1 MKPIIF
7 LCILVICT
15 ACAPLSPSTVE
26 PSPTFTA
33 TQPSRVTTEPTTTP
47 LIVPTATPTLLHP
60 SPTPLFDIVID
71 NVATGQQ
78 GQLYA
83 SGFSGQDNLRHY
95 AQWDGAKW
103 IELGNGFNTAGNSL
117 AVDSAGNLYTE
128 ILKDSQQGIATAIMS
143 WDGTRWEDI
152 TANFSIAVDA
162 LKAGRV
168 SSNVPVMALA
178 IDGVDHVYA
187 AGAFY
192 YPSADHTEELPM
204 GYAIMRDKETWTV
217 LGQGFDR
224 ANIYALTASATGNV
238 YVSGEQPQ
246 TGFVAQWDGENWTQ
260 ISTDKLNSC
269 LLVTH
274 LALDKD
280 EGLYA
285 SCRWSEPGE
294 PIFYWDGT
302 DWMTIS
308 EQLEGEAPAVYD
320 MAVDG
325 NGHLYIGGSFDS
337 VSGIPARNIAFW
349 DGDLWYA
356 LGDGVNE
363 RVNALAFDSSGEL
376 YIVGFF
382 SEAGGQPAYHAAM
395 WDGEAWHA
403 WSK

>member
-1 MKPIIF
+1 
-7 LCILVICT
+7 
-15 ACAPLSPSTVE
+15 
-26 PSPTFTA
+26 
-33 TQPSRVTTEPTTTP
+33 
-47 LIVPTATPTLLHP
+47 LHA
-60 SPTPLFDIVID
+60 SPTPFFDIVID

-128 ILKDSQQGIATAIMS
+128 VLKESQQGIETAIMRR
-143 WDGTRWEDI
+143 DGSRWEDI
-152 TANFSIAVDA
+152 TANFSTAVDA
-162 LKAGRV
+162 LKAGRI
-168 SSNVPVMALA
+168 SSNIPVMTLA
-178 IDGVDHVYA
+178 IDGADHVYA
-187 AGAFY
+187 AGAYY

-204 GYAIMRDKETWTV
+204 GYVIMRDMETWTV
-217 LGQGFDR
+217 LGLGFDR

-260 ISTDKLNSC
+260 ISTGKLNSC
-269 LLVTH
+269 LSVTH
-274 LALDKD
+274 LALDNA

-294 PIFYWDGT
+294 LIFYWAGV
-302 DWMTIS
+302 DWLTIS
-308 EQLEGEAPAVYD
+308 EQLGGEAPAVYD

-337 VSGIPARNIAFW
+337 VSGVSARNIAFW
-349 DGDLWYA
+349 DGDSWYA

-363 RVNALAFDSSGEL
+363 RVNALAFDQNGKL
-376 YIVGFF
+376 YAVGFF
-382 SEAGGQPAYHAAM
+382 TEAGGQPTYHAAM

-403 WSK
+403 LGDR